1 MPDLFF
7 PSYTKKI
14 LSALNAAGYEAY
26 LVGGAV
32 RDLLLGKSPD
42 DYDITTNALP
52 EQVLAVCKQH
62 DWKTVDQLGHN
73 FGCVVIVI
81 NGVAT
86 EVTTFRGE
94 RYNDDDMHRPAATW
108 FCSSLRE
115 DLSRRDFT
123 VNAMALSLNGTL
135 YDYFGGQQDLQQ
147 KILRT
152 VGDAKQRFHEDAL
165 RMLRACRFVAQLGFT
180 YEQAGCEALP
190 ACGAPNTPY
199 YLPHGYSFPVERCA
213 GLSLERVRKELEKLI
228 TSEYAGKGLMLMMA
242 TGLLGANCHARE
254 NGNDTVIPILPEAL
268 HLLGLHQNP
277 RFHLYDTWE
286 HTLLA
291 IDNSPHDLA
300 IRWALVLHDLGK
312 GLPNVR
318 KLNKEGQP
326 SDPGHEA
333 ESAIM
338 AKAILTR
345 LGYNK
350 SFVHLVTW
358 LVAQHMR
365 FAPMLLT
372 GERTLLRWV
381 RSEAANSGFRTQA
394 ELTQAYSLLV
404 EVFLADMGA
413 THARENEQLMAEGRL
428 LGRQVVELVRTR
440 MPVCT
445 KDLAVGGRELLELIP
460 HAEIKNI
467 LTYLLERVQSGN
479 LPNEKEAL
487 LTAVHKHLKRK
498 TTLSLGEQ
506 L

>member
-1 MPDLFF
+1 MPDLFL

-123 VNAMALSLNGTL
+123 VNAIALSLDGTL

-152 VGDAKQRFHEDAL
+152 VGDANTRFREDAL
-165 RMLRACRFVAQLGFT
+165 RMLRACRFAAQLGFT

-228 TSEYAGKGLMLMMA
+228 TAKYAGKGLMLMMA
-242 TGLLGANCHARE
+242 TGLLGASCHTHE
-254 NGNDTVIPILPEAL
+254 NGSDTVIPILPEAL

-291 IDNSPHDLA
+291 IDNSPRDLA

-333 ESAIM
+333 ESAKM
-338 AKAILTR
+338 SKAILTR

-372 GERTLLRWV
+372 GER
-381 RSEAANSGFRTQA
+381 SEAANSGFRTQA
-394 ELTQAYSLLV
+394 ELTQAYKLLV

-445 KDLAVGGRELLELIP
+445 KDLAIVGRELLQIIP
-460 HAEIKNI
+460 QHEIKNI
-467 LTYLLERVQSGN
+467 LSYLLQRVQSGN
-479 LPNEKEAL
+479 LPNEKNAL
-487 LTAVHKHLKRK
+487 LTAVHKYQKRK
-498 TTLSLGEQ
+498 TTLSLGDNI
-506 L
+506 

>member
-123 VNAMALSLNGTL
+123 VNAMALSLDGTL

-165 RMLRACRFVAQLGFT
+165 RMLRACRFAAQLGFT
-180 YEQAGCEALP
+180 YKQAGCEALP

-199 YLPHGYSFPVERCA
+199 YLPHGYSFPIERCA

-228 TSEYAGKGLMLMMA
+228 TAKYAGKGLMLMMA
-242 TGLLGANCHARE
+242 TGLLGASCHTRE
-254 NGNDTVIPILPEAL
+254 NGSDTVIPILPEAL

-291 IDNSPHDLA
+291 IDNSPRDLA

-333 ESAIM
+333 ESAKM
-338 AKAILTR
+338 SKAILTR

-381 RSEAANSGFRTQA
+381 RSEAASSGFRTQA

-428 LGRQVVELVRTR
+428 LCRQVVELVRTR

-445 KDLAVGGRELLELIP
+445 KDLAVSGRELLQIIP
-460 HAEIKNI
+460 QHEIKNI
-467 LTYLLERVQSGN
+467 LSYLLERVQSGN
-479 LPNEKEAL
+479 LPNEKNAL
-487 LTAVHKHLKRK
+487 LTAVHKYQKRK
-498 TTLSLGEQ
+498 ATISSGDNI
-506 L
+506 

>member
-86 EVTTFRGE
+86 EVTTFRDE
-94 RYNDDDMHRPAATW
+94 DMHRPAATW

-123 VNAMALSLNGTL
+123 VNAMALSLDGTL
-135 YDYFGGQQDLQQ
+135 YDYFGGRQDLQQ

-152 VGDAKQRFHEDAL
+152 VGDANTRFREDAL
-165 RMLRACRFVAQLGFT
+165 RMLRACRFAAQLGFT
-180 YEQAGCEALP
+180 YEQAGCEALL

-199 YLPHGYSFPVERCA
+199 FLPHSYSFPVERCA

-228 TSEYAGKGLMLMMA
+228 TAKYAGKGLMLMMA
-242 TGLLGANCHARE
+242 TGLLGASCHTRE
-254 NGNDTVIPILPEAL
+254 NGNNTVIPILPEAL

-300 IRWALVLHDLGK
+300 IRWALVLHDFGK

-333 ESAIM
+333 ESAKM
-338 AKAILTR
+338 SKAILTR
-345 LGYNK
+345 LGYNN

-445 KDLAVGGRELLELIP
+445 KDLAVSGRELLEFV
-460 HAEIKNI
+460 HQSEIKNI
-467 LTYLLERVQSGN
+467 LFYLLERVQSGN
-479 LPNEKEAL
+479 LPNKKEAL

>member
-1 MPDLFF
+1 
-7 PSYTKKI
+7 
-14 LSALNAAGYEAY
+14 
-26 LVGGAV
+26 
-32 RDLLLGKSPD
+32 
-42 DYDITTNALP
+42 
-52 EQVLAVCKQH
+52 
-62 DWKTVDQLGHN
+62 
-73 FGCVVIVI
+73 
-81 NGVAT
+81 
-86 EVTTFRGE
+86 
-94 RYNDDDMHRPAATW
+94 
-108 FCSSLRE
+108 
-115 DLSRRDFT
+115 
-123 VNAMALSLNGTL
+123 
-135 YDYFGGQQDLQQ
+135 
-147 KILRT
+147 
-152 VGDAKQRFHEDAL
+152 
-165 RMLRACRFVAQLGFT
+165 MLRACRFVAQLGFT

-213 GLSLERVRKELEKLI
+213 GLSLERVRKELEKLL

-242 TGLLGANCHARE
+242 TGLLDASCHARE
-254 NGNDTVIPILPEAL
+254 NGSDTIIPILPEAL

-277 RFHLYDTWE
+277 HFHLYDTWE

-291 IDNSPHDLA
+291 IDNSPRDLA

-312 GLPNVR
+312 GLPEIR

-333 ESAIM
+333 ESAKM
-338 AKAILTR
+338 AKTILTR

-445 KDLAVGGRELLELIP
+445 KDLAIGGRELLELV
-460 HAEIKNI
+460 HQSEIKNI
-467 LTYLLERVQSGN
+467 LLYLLERVQSGN

>member
-52 EQVLAVCKQH
+52 EQVLAVCKQNG
-62 DWKTVDQLGHN
+62 WKTVDQLGHN

-81 NGVAT
+81 DGVAT

-123 VNAMALSLNGTL
+123 VNAMALSLDGTL

-152 VGDAKQRFHEDAL
+152 VGNAKQRFHEDAL
-165 RMLRACRFVAQLGFT
+165 RMLRACRFVSQLGFT

-242 TGLLGANCHARE
+242 TGLLGASCHARE
-254 NGNDTVIPILPEAL
+254 NGSDTIIPILPEAL

-318 KLNKEGQP
+318 KLNKESQP

-345 LGYNK
+345 LGYNN

-372 GERTLLRWV
+372 GEHPAALGAQRSRQLRLPYAGRADTSLQSAGRGFSCGYGSNPRSRKRTADGR
-381 RSEAANSGFRTQA
+381 RSPFRPSGC
-394 ELTQAYSLLV
+394 
-404 EVFLADMGA
+404 GA
-413 THARENEQLMAEGRL
+413 GTHTHARMHQGSCHR
-428 LGRQVVELVRTR
+428 RTR
-440 MPVCT
+440 
-445 KDLAVGGRELLELIP
+445 AVGVCSPVRNQ
-460 HAEIKNI
+460 KYFI
-467 LTYLLERVQSGN
+467 LSVGTRPIRQS
-479 LPNEKEAL
+479 
-487 LTAVHKHLKRK
+487 
-498 TTLSLGEQ
+498 S
-506 L
+506 

>member
-32 RDLLLGKSPD
+32 RDLLLCKSPD

-115 DLSRRDFT
+115 DLCRRDFT
-123 VNAMALSLNGTL
+123 VNAIALSLDGTL

-152 VGDAKQRFHEDAL
+152 VGDANTRFREDAL

-199 YLPHGYSFPVERCA
+199 FLPHGYSFPVERCA

-242 TGLLGANCHARE
+242 TGLLGASCHARE
-254 NGNDTVIPILPEAL
+254 NGSDTVIPILPEAL

-291 IDNSPHDLA
+291 IDNSPRDLA

-333 ESAIM
+333 ESAKM
-338 AKAILTR
+338 SKAILTR

-381 RSEAANSGFRTQA
+381 RSEAAQLRLPHAGRADTSLQSASRGFSCGYGSNPRPRKRAADGRRSPFRPSGC
-394 ELTQAYSLLV
+394 
-404 EVFLADMGA
+404 GA
-413 THARENEQLMAEGRL
+413 GTHTHACMQ
-428 LGRQVVELVRTR
+428 
-440 MPVCT
+440 
-445 KDLAVGGRELLELIP
+445 
-460 HAEIKNI
+460 
-467 LTYLLERVQSGN
+467 
-479 LPNEKEAL
+479 
-487 LTAVHKHLKRK
+487 
-498 TTLSLGEQ
+498 
-506 L
+506 

>member
-1 MPDLFF
+1 
-7 PSYTKKI
+7 
-14 LSALNAAGYEAY
+14 
-26 LVGGAV
+26 
-32 RDLLLGKSPD
+32 
-42 DYDITTNALP
+42 
-52 EQVLAVCKQH
+52 
-62 DWKTVDQLGHN
+62 
-73 FGCVVIVI
+73 
-81 NGVAT
+81 
-86 EVTTFRGE
+86 
-94 RYNDDDMHRPAATW
+94 
-108 FCSSLRE
+108 
-115 DLSRRDFT
+115 
-123 VNAMALSLNGTL
+123 
-135 YDYFGGQQDLQQ
+135 
-147 KILRT
+147 
-152 VGDAKQRFHEDAL
+152 
-165 RMLRACRFVAQLGFT
+165 
-180 YEQAGCEALP
+180 
-190 ACGAPNTPY
+190 
-199 YLPHGYSFPVERCA
+199 
-213 GLSLERVRKELEKLI
+213 
-228 TSEYAGKGLMLMMA
+228 
-242 TGLLGANCHARE
+242 
-254 NGNDTVIPILPEAL
+254 
-268 HLLGLHQNP
+268 
-277 RFHLYDTWE
+277 
-286 HTLLA
+286 
-291 IDNSPHDLA
+291 
-300 IRWALVLHDLGK
+300 
-312 GLPNVR
+312 
-318 KLNKEGQP
+318 
-326 SDPGHEA
+326 
-333 ESAIM
+333 M

-445 KDLAVGGRELLELIP
+445 KDLAIGGRELLQIIP
-460 HAEIKNI
+460 QHEIKNI

>member
-1 MPDLFF
+1 
-7 PSYTKKI
+7 
-14 LSALNAAGYEAY
+14 
-26 LVGGAV
+26 
-32 RDLLLGKSPD
+32 
-42 DYDITTNALP
+42 
-52 EQVLAVCKQH
+52 
-62 DWKTVDQLGHN
+62 
-73 FGCVVIVI
+73 
-81 NGVAT
+81 
-86 EVTTFRGE
+86 
-94 RYNDDDMHRPAATW
+94 
-108 FCSSLRE
+108 
-115 DLSRRDFT
+115 
-123 VNAMALSLNGTL
+123 
-135 YDYFGGQQDLQQ
+135 
-147 KILRT
+147 
-152 VGDAKQRFHEDAL
+152 
-165 RMLRACRFVAQLGFT
+165 MLRACRFVAQLGFT

-199 YLPHGYSFPVERCA
+199 YLPHGYSFPVKRCA

-242 TGLLGANCHARE
+242 TGLLGASCHARE

-312 GLPNVR
+312 GLPEIR

-338 AKAILTR
+338 AQAILTL
-345 LGYNK
+345 LGYNN

-381 RSEAANSGFRTQA
+381 RSEATNSGFRTQA

-440 MPVCT
+440 MPVCS
-445 KDLAVGGRELLELIP
+445 KDLAIGGRELLELV
-460 HAEIKNI
+460 HQSEIKNI
-467 LTYLLERVQSGN
+467 LFYLLERIQSGN

>member
-1 MPDLFF
+1 M
-7 PSYTKKI
+7 KI
-14 LSALNAAGYEAY
+14 QLPEHVKQIIHRLQQEGYDAY
-26 LVGGAV
+26 AVGGCV
-32 RDLLLGKSPD
+32 RDTLLGRSPQD
-42 DYDITTNALP
+42 WDITTSAKP
-52 EQVLAVCKQH
+52 QVVKSLFSHTIDTGIAH
-62 DWKTVDQLGHN
+62 GTVTVMLDHTGY
-73 FGCVVIVI
+73 
-81 NGVAT
+81 
-86 EVTTFRGE
+86 EVTTYRIDGE
-94 RYNDDDMHRPAATW
+94 YEDARHPKTVTFTGN
-108 FCSSLRE
+108 LVE
-115 DLSRRDFT
+115 DLKRRDFT
-123 VNAMALSLNGTL
+123 INAMAYNDTAGLVDAFDGIGDLKRHVIRCVGIPH
-135 YDYFGGQQDLQQ
+135 DRFG
-147 KILRT
+147 
-152 VGDAKQRFHEDAL
+152 EDAL

-180 YEQAGCEALP
+180 YEQTGCEALP

-199 YLPHGYSFPVERCA
+199 FLPHSYSFPVERCA

-312 GLPNVR
+312 GLPKIR

-333 ESAIM
+333 KSAIM
-338 AKAILTR
+338 AQAILTR
-345 LGYNK
+345 LGYNN

-381 RSEAANSGFRTQA
+381 RSEAASSGFRTQA

-440 MPVCT
+440 MPVCS
-445 KDLAVGGRELLELIP
+445 KDLAIGGRELLELV
-460 HAEIKNI
+460 HQSEIKSI
-467 LTYLLERVQSGN
+467 LFYLLERVQSGN

-498 TTLSLGEQ
+498 ATISSGDNV
-506 L
+506 